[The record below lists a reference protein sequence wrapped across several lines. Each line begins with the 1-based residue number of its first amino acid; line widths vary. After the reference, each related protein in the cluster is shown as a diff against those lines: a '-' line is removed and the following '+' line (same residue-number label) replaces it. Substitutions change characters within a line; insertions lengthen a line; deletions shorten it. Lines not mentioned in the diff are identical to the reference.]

1 MAILNSVFSWLMK
14 KRIHQIDLF
23 KKYPHEVQQDLLI
36 SLVNSAKDTEWGKK
50 YGYHSIQT
58 YKNFCE
64 QVPVNDYESL
74 KPYINRMR
82 NGEQNILWNSEIKC
96 FAQSSGTTGDKS
108 KFIPVSEE
116 SLEDCHYKGGKDMLS
131 VYFNNNP
138 ETNFFDGRGLA
149 MGGSHQIME
158 VNNEDYYTGDLSA
171 IIIQNLPFWAEFI
184 RVPKKNI
191 ALMDNWEL
199 KIEEMAK
206 TSIPHNVTNILG
218 VPSWTLLL
226 LKRIL
231 EISKK
236 DNISEVWPNLEVFFH
251 GGVNFA
257 PYREQFLKLI
267 PSEKMKYFET
277 YTASEGF
284 FGLQDQS
291 DSNELLLMLDY
302 GIFYEFLPIDQIDE
316 ENKKPLSLDQVELNT
331 NYAILISTNAGL
343 WRYMIGDTIE
353 FMCLLPFRIRITGRT
368 KSFINAFGEE
378 VIVDNSETA
387 IEEACLKCKSIVNE
401 YTAAPIYFNENKNAA
416 HEWIIEFEVP
426 PLDMEKFIQIL
437 DQTLQ
442 SLNSDYEAKRF
453 KNMILREPIV
463 HQAPVGTFYNWL
475 KKKGKLGGQ
484 YKVPRLSNNRQYI
497 DELLKDLSN

>member
-1 MAILNSVFSWLMK
+1 MALLNSVFPWLMR

-23 KKYPHEVQQDLLI
+23 KKYPHEVQQEWLK
-36 SLVNSAKDTEWGKK
+36 SLVNSAKDTEWGRR
-50 YGYHSIQT
+50 YGYGSIQT
-58 YKNFCE
+58 YENFCE

-74 KPYINRMR
+74 KPYISRLR
-82 NGEQNILWNSEIKC
+82 NGEQNILWNSEIKW
-96 FAQSSGTTGDKS
+96 FAQSAGTTSDKS

-116 SLEDCHYKGGKDMLS
+116 SLENCHYKGGKDMLS
-131 VYFNNNP
+131 IYLNNNP
-138 ETNFFDGRGLA
+138 DTNFFDGRGLA
-149 MGGSHQIME
+149 MGGSHRMME
-158 VNNEDYYTGDLSA
+158 VNNEEYYTGDLSA

-184 RVPKKNI
+184 RVPKKNV
-191 ALMDNWEL
+191 ALMENWEL

-206 TSIPHNVTNILG
+206 TSIPHNLTNLLG

-236 DNISEVWPNLEVFFH
+236 DTISEVWPNLEVFFH
-251 GGVNFA
+251 GGVNFT

-267 PSEKMKYFET
+267 PSEKMKYVET

-284 FGLQDQS
+284 FGIQDNL

-302 GIFYEFLPIDQIDE
+302 GIFYEFLPINQIDE
-316 ENKKPLSLDQVELNT
+316 EYKKPLSLDQVELNT

-343 WRYMIGDTIE
+343 WRYIIGDTIE
-353 FMCLLPFRIRITGRT
+353 FTCLSPYRIRITGRT

-378 VIVDNSETA
+378 IIIDNAETA
-387 IEEACLKCKSIVNE
+387 IEEACLRSNAIVNE
-401 YTAAPIYFNENKNAA
+401 YTAAPIYFNDNNNAA
-416 HEWIIEFEVP
+416 HEWVVEFELTP
-426 PLDMEKFIQIL
+426 TDIKKFTLTL

-453 KNMILREPIV
+453 NNMILREPIV
-463 HQAPVGTFYNWL
+463 HQAPVGTFYNWM
-475 KKKGKLGGQ
+475 KKRGKLGGQ
-484 YKVPRLSNNRQYI
+484 NKVPRLSNNRQYI
-497 DELLKDLSN
+497 DELLNDLNN